1 MNLKW
6 QFFTED
12 APSKNDVAKILGTSD
27 DNSTKPSDTKTPIV
41 NKSIEDPSNARC
53 QDLIKDFE
61 AQEDQLKQYYKNG
74 HATKVF
80 ILINI
85 HVIARYILFVYY
97 ISS

>member
-1 MNLKW
+1 MNFKKPINLKW

-12 APSKNDVAKILGTSD
+12 APSENDVAKIPGASD
-27 DNSTKPSDTKTPIV
+27 VNLTKISDNKTPIV

-61 AQEDQLKQYYKNG
+61 AKEDQLKQYYKNG

-80 ILINI
+80 
-85 HVIARYILFVYY
+85 V
-97 ISS
+97 